1 VTEAS
6 PPAAKDAAS
15 SSAIGPAPSF
25 PFLRRI
31 DTAWYR
37 VERAICGAMFIA
49 MSFIVFAAVVR
60 DVFGTRHSLFDALIL
75 FGIVLGAMFTR
86 VHREG
91 EKVRGW
97 QFKVAVSV
105 VAALA
110 AAGLVELYV
119 TLLPGGFLW
128 ASKAALCLMLWV
140 GFLGA
145 SVATYEKAHLALEFG
160 EKIWPKS
167 MRHLMKA
174 FAHGLTSAGCVV
186 LFILSI
192 ESLSAHHANW
202 SAADGYAGTI
212 PTLEWLPQWVVFL
225 IFPYTFLAMA
235 IRFAAQLVTTATRSD
250 INFESDAPGSVG
262 SDSAASG
269 APT

>member
-1 VTEAS
+1 MTSSAPDAAPSTVT
-6 PPAAKDAAS
+6 PPAR
-15 SSAIGPAPSF
+15 PTSF
-25 PFLRRI
+25 PLVRQI

-37 VERAICGAMFIA
+37 IERAVCGVMFIA

-60 DVFGTRHSLFDALIL
+60 DVFGTRHSLFDALML

-86 VHREG
+86 VRHEG
-91 EKVRGW
+91 EKVRSW
-97 QFKVAVSV
+97 QFKVAV
-105 VAALA
+105 AAAASLA

-174 FAHGLTSAGCVV
+174 FAHALTSAGCIV

-202 SAADGYAGTI
+202 SAADGFADTI

-235 IRFAAQLVTTATRSD
+235 IRFAAQLVTAATRTDRSPESEAP
-250 INFESDAPGSVG
+250 ESDSLRT
-262 SDSAASG
+262 G